1 MGDTS
6 THSQAGQAEPP
17 PLPARWVCDDEFCQL
32 WEQQFPSGLSLEWG
46 KGSGLLV
53 LPSPREDSG
62 GKGTQ
67 YARHFKACFT
77 SVLQIPGTM
86 SRDRSPDSLE
96 QQA

>member
-6 THSQAGQAEPP
+6 THSQVGQAEPP
-17 PLPARWVCDDEFCQL
+17 RLPALRVCDDEFCQL
-32 WEQQFPSGLSLEWG
+32 WEQQFPSELNLESG

-77 SVLQIPGTM
+77 YFCFTNTW
-86 SRDRSPDSLE
+86 DTE
-96 QQA
+96 